1 MTQLDK
7 EDYHLFHYSLVY
19 TEDLQPKLRQI
30 PLIGIRR
37 QQKLL
42 MMDERQMHQKYYEL
56 FN

>member
-42 MMDERQMHQKYYEL
+42 MMD
-56 FN
+56 